1 MEVQMTITTHPT
13 DPAVLAEMFPDL
25 AGVFPSAGS
34 VLVSR
39 SAVLAGTAASAA
51 AARRLLA
58 EALSVAVGCPAADDA
73 ELLISE
79 LVNNAVLHTRSGKGG
94 EVRVTVAVT
103 PGEWV
108 LVLVGDD
115 GPDAPGEVPL
125 VPSQRPGA
133 DACSGRGLLIVAA
146 LSDACGYA
154 GGLSWAL
161 LPWEG
166 AAR

>member
-1 MEVQMTITTHPT
+1 MTIITHPT
-13 DPAVLAEMFPDL
+13 EPATLAAMFPDL
-25 AGVFPSAGS
+25 AGLAPAGS

-51 AARRLLA
+51 ASRRLVTETLA
-58 EALSVAVGCPAADDA
+58 VAGSCPAADDA
-73 ELLISE
+73 RSVVSE
-79 LVNNAVLHTRSGKGG
+79 LAANAVEHTRSGKGG
-94 EVRVTVAVT
+94 EVRVTVAAA

-115 GPDAPGEVPL
+115 GPDEGSVPA
-125 VPSQRPGA
+125 VPVQRPSA
-133 DACSGRGLLIVAA
+133 ESGRGLLIVAA
-146 LSDACGYA
+146 LSEAYGYA

-161 LPWEG
+161 LPWDG

>member
-1 MEVQMTITTHPT
+1 MTTTTHPT

-25 AGVFPSAGS
+25 AGVFPPAGS

-58 EALSVAVGCPAADDA
+58 EALSVAGDCPAADDA
-73 ELLISE
+73 ALVVAELAA
-79 LVNNAVLHTRSGKGG
+79 NAVQHTRSG
-94 EVRVTVAVT
+94 ESSEFRVTAAVS
-103 PGEWV
+103 PGGWV
-108 LVLVGDD
+108 LILVGDD
-115 GPDAPGEVPL
+115 GPDV
-125 VPSQRPGA
+125 PGA
-133 DACSGRGLLIVAA
+133 IPAIPAQRAVPASAESGRGLLIVAA
-146 LSDACGYA
+146 LSYAYGYA

-161 LPWEG
+161 LAWEG

>member
-1 MEVQMTITTHPT
+1 MTTTTHPT
-13 DPAVLAEMFPDL
+13 DPATLAAMFPDL
-25 AGVFPSAGS
+25 AEAFPSAGS
-34 VLVSR
+34 VLISR

-58 EALSVAVGCPAADDA
+58 EALSVAGSCPAAEDA
-73 ELLISE
+73 GLVVSE
-79 LVNNAVLHTRSGKGG
+79 LATNAIQHTRSGESG
-94 EVRVTVAVT
+94 EFRVTAAVS

-108 LVLVGDD
+108 LILVGDD
-115 GPDAPGEVPL
+115 GPDV
-125 VPSQRPGA
+125 PGA
-133 DACSGRGLLIVAA
+133 APAIPAQRAVPASAESGRGLLIVAA
-146 LSDACGYA
+146 LSDAYGYV

>member
-1 MEVQMTITTHPT
+1 MTTTAHPT

-25 AGVFPSAGS
+25 AGVFPPAGS

-39 SAVLAGTAASAA
+39 SAVLAGTAASSS
-51 AARRLLA
+51 AARRLVT
-58 EALSVAVGCPAADDA
+58 EALAVAGACPAAGDA
-73 ELLISE
+73 RAIVSE
-79 LVNNAVLHTRSGKGG
+79 LAANAVQHTRSGKGG
-94 EVRVTVAVT
+94 EVRVTVASA

-115 GPDAPGEVPL
+115 GPDI
-125 VPSQRPGA
+125 PGA
-133 DACSGRGLLIVAA
+133 VPAIPAQRASAESGRGLLLVAA

-161 LPWEG
+161 LPWDG